1 MGYFATEL
9 KVEPASAF
17 DGQEWRLL
25 DKLIFVS
32 DVAGRIVVPAG
43 FVTNFASVPRI
54 PLVYELCGNT
64 SAKAATV
71 HDYLYTTHAVPRDVA
86 DAVLREASAATD
98 VPAWRRVV
106 MWAGVRAF
114 GWRNWGTAATDAS
127 PAHEK
132 AAHAPDAQAFDPET
146 YARP

>member
-1 MGYFATEL
+1 MGYFATAL

-25 DKLIFVS
+25 APLVFVS

-54 PLVYELCGNT
+54 PGVYELCGNT
-64 SAKAATV
+64 SSVAATI
-71 HDYLYTTHAVPRDVA
+71 HDYAYTTHIVSRRVA
-86 DAVLREASAATD
+86 DAILREASAATG
-98 VPAWRRVV
+98 VPGWRRWA

-114 GWRNWGTAATDAS
+114 GWSHWGTAAVDNT
-127 PAHEK
+127 PARDK
-132 AAHAPDAQAFDPET
+132 AAHAPDVMQIQ
-146 YARP
+146 YSRP